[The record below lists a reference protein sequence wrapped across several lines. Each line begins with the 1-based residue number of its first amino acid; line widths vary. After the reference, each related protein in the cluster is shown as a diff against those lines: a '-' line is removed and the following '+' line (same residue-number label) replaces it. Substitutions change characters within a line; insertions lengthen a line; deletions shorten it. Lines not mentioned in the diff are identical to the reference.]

1 MNEDDKI
8 GLMNEIDIL
17 MHVDHPNIVRLYE
30 VFGDENSYSLVM
42 ELMTGGEVRL
52 PSYDSSAV

>member
-17 MHVDHPNIVRLYE
+17 MHVDHPNIVRLSEVYE
-30 VFGDENSYSLVM
+30 DENSFSLVM
-42 ELMTGGEVRL
+42 ELMTGGEVRI
-52 PSYDSSAV
+52 